1 MGGSLTSSDISIEP
15 GCLPDPPIGQYNAP
29 TPLLDEHDEEEEEFN
44 VWLGS
49 LTAPDDQQTV
59 TYAEPNQQVVP
70 TLSSVEQRD
79 WMSPMPRLVTS
90 EQPVVLSTTM
100 TTSQVPTAVIQDP
113 ITEAIRQSTIL
124 MENTIREG
132 HSTILSAI
140 NANHKDMLN
149 VLKEIREALQKK
161 KQIPKLKTLTV
172 SYFIYC
178 VNVVLQRH

>member
-1 MGGSLTSSDISIEP
+1 MGGSLTSSALSIEP
-15 GCLPDPPIGQYNAP
+15 GCLTDPPIGQYDAP

-49 LTAPDDQQTV
+49 LTAPDDQETV

-70 TLSSVEQRD
+70 TLFSVEQRD
-79 WMSPMPRLVTS
+79 WMSPMPRVITS

-132 HSTILSAI
+132 HSTILSVI

-161 KQIPKLKTLTV
+161 NLYL
-172 SYFIYC
+172 
-178 VNVVLQRH
+178 N